1 MLLRR
6 DIAVFTFISSLSRF
20 LIYLSLLC
28 SLFEN
33 EMKFYEQNRTLLHRE
48 PAGKDRRLGHL
59 SARRMDSA
67 RVYVLPRR
75 SHQAHTLHPCG
86 IHGSLLLGIGA
97 NAYFRRIPIHIKSKK
112 DRLLSSRS
120 FSLISLR
127 TLYSKNEMSTPAAT
141 AEPMT
146 PEMLDAIQ

>member
-1 MLLRR
+1 MADAHYGFSYHR
-6 DIAVFTFISSLSRF
+6 VFLYVPQGGRQVFRPHS
-20 LIYLSLLC
+20 
-28 SLFEN
+28 
-33 EMKFYEQNRTLLHRE
+33 E
-48 PAGKDRRLGHL
+48 PAGKDRHLGHL
-59 SARRMDSA
+59 PARRMDSA

-75 SHQAHTLHPCG
+75 VHQARTLHSCG
-86 IHGSLLLGIGA
+86 IYGRLLLGIGA
-97 NAYFRRIPIHIKSKK
+97 NAHLRRIPIHIKSKK

-127 TLYSKNEMSTPAAT
+127 TLYPKNEISTPAAT